1 MQNARSN
8 FKVIISMGKKA
19 KKKLSKKDTLS
30 EIMIL
35 NVMIVE
41 KKIRLFEIQSQPD
54 PDEITIK
61 YLQTSIA
68 YWTRIY
74 NEMLS

>member
-1 MQNARSN
+1 
-8 FKVIISMGKKA
+8 MGKKA
-19 KKKLSKKDTLS
+19 KKKLSKKDALS

-41 KKIRLFEIQSQPD
+41 KKIRLYEIQSQPD

-61 YLQTSIA
+61 YLKTSIA